1 MDGSAEYQV
10 ALLIAIGTVGMLLL
24 AIGIISF
31 MVFYQK
37 KMIQEQFKR
46 QQLELEYQRKMMEA
60 ALESQENERRRVAG
74 DLHDSIGAMLSTIRV
89 SLITQAKKENADLE
103 SIAHSKKMLDDT
115 IESVRRISRDLM
127 PSTLE
132 KFGLVQAVKEMCER
146 FQSTSMLPIQFM
158 EAGDVQNLERNRE
171 LMIFRIVQELVNN
184 ALKHAQASSI
194 TVTFSASEHLLVA
207 VEDDGVGFNAEE
219 HKNDKRSGKGL
230 GLFNIENRARLLGG
244 KIEFDKEREKG
255 SRIALIVPYEKV

>member
-1 MDGSAEYQV
+1 
-10 ALLIAIGTVGMLLL
+10 
-24 AIGIISF
+24 
-31 MVFYQK
+31 
-37 KMIQEQFKR
+37 
-46 QQLELEYQRKMMEA
+46 
-60 ALESQENERRRVAG
+60 
-74 DLHDSIGAMLSTIRV
+74 
-89 SLITQAKKENADLE
+89 
-103 SIAHSKKMLDDT
+103 
-115 IESVRRISRDLM
+115 
-127 PSTLE
+127 
-132 KFGLVQAVKEMCER
+132 
-146 FQSTSMLPIQFM
+146 MLPIQFM

-194 TVTFSASEHLLVA
+194 TVTFNATEHLLVA

-244 KIEFDKEREKG
+244 KIEFDKEREKR